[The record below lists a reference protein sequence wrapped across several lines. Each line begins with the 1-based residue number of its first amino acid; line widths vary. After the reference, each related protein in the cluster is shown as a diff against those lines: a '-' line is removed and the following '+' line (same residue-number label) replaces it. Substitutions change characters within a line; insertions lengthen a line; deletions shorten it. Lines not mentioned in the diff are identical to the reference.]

1 MYSNFENLD
10 EEKRNRI
17 IDAAIKELATKGYDD
32 ASTNNI
38 VKEAGISK
46 GILFHYFKSKKQLYL
61 YLFDYFI
68 DMMVREISARF
79 NPDER
84 DLIQRIRNIA
94 ELKLQ
99 LIRKH
104 RYIIRFLEKAY
115 FEDSEELRGELEG
128 RKHKLLEANMGKFF
142 ENIDTAKLKSEYDL
156 GKILNIMTWTF
167 EGLANKHANEAEI
180 DFEKVFAEAEEYTG
194 FFRKCFY
201 QDA

>member
-1 MYSNFENLD
+1 MYSKFESLD

-32 ASTNNI
+32 ASTNDI

-68 DMMVREISARF
+68 DMMVREISARY
-79 NPDER
+79 NPEER

-115 FEDSEELRGELEG
+115 FEDSEELREELDT
-128 RKHKLLEANMGKFF
+128 RKHKLLEANMGRFF
-142 ENIDTAKLKSEYDL
+142 ENIDTTKLKPEYDMS
-156 GKILNIMTWTF
+156 KILNIMTWTF
-167 EGLANKHANEAEI
+167 EGIANKHANEQEI
-180 DFEKVFAEAEEYTG
+180 DFDQVFIEAEAYTA
-194 FFRKCFY
+194 FFKECFY
-201 QDA
+201 KEL